1 MGDPDEKIN
10 NIKIVGNKRKRKR
23 KKGCVNC
30 DVNVPNLESAREEVV
45 GFEREAIGGVEIG
58 QVCES

>member
-1 MGDPDEKIN
+1 MN
-10 NIKIVGNKRKRKR
+10 F
-23 KKGCVNC
+23 

-58 QVCES
+58 QVSKS